1 MYCQAIPDLLYIDR
15 GKIMNTFLFIIMF
28 IIAAGSSICFLKEI
42 KHDLNNEKASK
53 HMSALMSLSRGA
65 AVFLFFIAISVAVG
79 LIYFGVYSDGFVILG
94 LMSAAS
100 MVMCEVNKRK
110 PNKLLGAAAKVV
122 FIAAILE
129 VTVFNLA
136 TYRMFFGNYNKME
149 FTAEQC
155 ACADGV
161 EYRPKEKDIVV
172 KGNKSAIFTFE
183 NINAPVSN
191 VYLDLYYEYNSG
203 GAAVSIDAMD
213 ESQTTIYREGI
224 GKGTTVRDKWHS
236 QYIPLELS
244 GNVSSLKLTVSPLT
258 GGIIY
263 IDGISMNSQ
272 IPIDVSWMRVLMIIG
287 LTVLFYWVTKCNS
300 SQKSVIKSE
309 KFFRRSAVV
318 ITAAACIIAVIITN
332 MKLNGVEW
340 SYLLKQETGNQ
351 VSQEL
356 PEAFEHGSTHLLEA
370 PTKDVVE
377 FDNVYDKAYREA
389 NEINIKWDH
398 VYYDGNYYSY
408 YGIAPVILLFLPYHK
423 ITGYCFPDQGAVL
436 IFAIIGIIGLTFV
449 FMEFMKKLFPK
460 TPVGLAVAGLII
472 LQTASGIW
480 YSVGRPL
487 FYEVA
492 MSAGFC
498 FITWAVYFMLSA
510 NIVGGGKISLPRTA
524 LSSLFFAIA
533 VLSRPTLVL
542 YCICAAGFMVFAL
555 PRTSGVRRT
564 SDGKKKQ
571 KLFTASAVRY
581 LVCAIAPMAVLG
593 LVQMWYN
600 FDRFG
605 SPFEFGIQ
613 YSLTINDFTKAQFH
627 PRLSLIA
634 LYNYLFNPPVFSA
647 SYPFVSTNFQ
657 FLDTNGFFYEDRIS
671 TLNSSGLFFLAL
683 PMFAYF
689 IAGKALKRIPEKK
702 KKLQAMAYVGIPCV
716 IIPVAIIAS
725 VWESGYAVRYMVDFS
740 WQSILGAYAIIFY
753 IYSKVNDKTKRDII
767 RKFICFSVLWTL
779 VVSGTQSVNQA
790 FRYGSANMDHPDVAY
805 ETEQLYAFWK

>member
-1 MYCQAIPDLLYIDR
+1 
-15 GKIMNTFLFIIMF
+15 MNTILFIIMF
-28 IIAAGSSICFLKEI
+28 IIAAGASLCFLKEI
-42 KHDLNNEKASK
+42 SLDMCGRKHSK
-53 HMSALMSLSRGA
+53 RMSGLTSLSRGA
-65 AVFLFFIAISVAVG
+65 AVFLFFISVSAWIG
-79 LIYFGVYSDGFVILG
+79 LINFGVYTEGFTILG
-94 LMSAAS
+94 IMAAAC
-100 MVMCEVNKRK
+100 MLMCELNKHK
-110 PNKLLGAAAKVV
+110 KSPLFEVAAKVI
-122 FIAAILE
+122 FIAAVLE

-136 TYRMFFGNYNKME
+136 TYRMFFGNFHEME
-149 FTAEQC
+149 FSAKQC
-155 ACADGV
+155 SCGEGV
-161 EYRPKEKDIVV
+161 EYRPEENDIVV
-172 KGNKSAIFTFE
+172 KGNKSAVFTFE
-183 NINAPVSN
+183 GINEPVSN
-191 VYLDLYYEYNSG
+191 VYLDIYYEYNSN

-213 ESQTTIYREGI
+213 ETQTTIYRQGI

-244 GNVSSLKLTVSPLT
+244 GDISSLKLTVSPLT

-263 IDGISMNSQ
+263 LDGISFNSQ
-272 IPIDVSWMRVLMIIG
+272 IPIDVSWLRFFMITG
-287 LTVLFYWVTKCNS
+287 LTVFFYWIMKCKS
-300 SQKSVIKSE
+300 SQKSFITCE
-309 KFFRRSAVV
+309 KGFRRAAIG
-318 ITAAACIIAVIITN
+318 ITAVACIIAVLVTN
-332 MKLNGVEW
+332 AKLNGIEW

-356 PEAFEHGSTHLLEA
+356 PEAFESGSTHLLEE
-370 PTKDVVE
+370 PTDDVTSS
-377 FDNVYDKAYREA
+377 DIIYDKAEREA
-389 NEINIKWDH
+389 QNLNIKWDH
-398 VYYDGNYYSY
+398 VYYKGHYYSY

-449 FMEFMKKLFPK
+449 FTEFMKKFFPK
-460 TPVGLAVAGLII
+460 TPVGLAISGLVII
-472 LQTASGIW
+472 QTASGIW
-480 YSVGRPL
+480 FSVGRPL

-498 FITWAVYFMLSA
+498 FMTWAVYFMFSA
-510 NIVGGGKISLPRTA
+510 NIIGGGKISLPRTA

-542 YCICAAGFMVFAL
+542 YCICAGGFMVFAL
-555 PRTSGVRRT
+555 PRAAGVRRM
-564 SDGKKKQ
+564 SDGGKKQ
-571 KLFTASAVRY
+571 CLFTAPGIRY
-581 LVCAIAPMAVLG
+581 LICAIVPMACLG

-657 FLDTNGFFYEDRIS
+657 FLDTNGFFYEDRVS

-689 IAGKALKRIPEKK
+689 ISGRALKKINDKK
-702 KKLQAMAYVGIPCV
+702 KRLQALAYIGIPCI
-716 IIPVAIIAS
+716 IIPVGIIAS

-740 WQSILGAYAIIFY
+740 WQSILGAFAIIFY
-753 IYSKVNDKTKRDII
+753 LYSKIGDKTKRSFI
-767 RKFICFSVLWTL
+767 RNFICFSVAWTL
-779 VVSGTQSVNQA
+779 VVSGTQSINQA
-790 FRYGSANMDHPDVAY
+790 FRYGSMNMDHPQIAY

>member
-1 MYCQAIPDLLYIDR
+1 MPDLLYIDR
-15 GKIMNTFLFIIMF
+15 GNIMNTFLFIIMLVLSLGASF
-28 IIAAGSSICFLKEI
+28 CFLREI
-42 KHDLNNEKASK
+42 RRDMRNEKPSK
-53 HMSALMSLSRGA
+53 REATITGLARGA
-65 AVFLFFIAISVAVG
+65 AVFLFFIAVSAAVG
-79 LIYFGVYSDGFVILG
+79 LIYFGVYSDGFVLLG
-94 LMSAAS
+94 LAAAVS
-100 MVMCEVNKRK
+100 MLLCELNKRK
-110 PNKLLGAAAKVV
+110 SSPLFGTAAKAV
-122 FIAAILE
+122 FIAALLE
-129 VTVFNLA
+129 VTVFNLQ
-136 TYRMFFGNYNKME
+136 TYRMFFGNFHEME

-155 ACADGV
+155 ACGDGV

-172 KGNKSAIFTFE
+172 KGNKSAIFTFDD
-183 NINAPVSN
+183 INEPISN
-191 VYLDLYYEYNSG
+191 VYIDLYYEYNSS

-213 ESQTTIYREGI
+213 ETQTTVYRQGI

-244 GNVSSLKLTVSPLT
+244 GDVSSLKLTVSPLT

-263 IDGISMNSQ
+263 IDGLSFNSQ
-272 IPIDVSWMRVLMIIG
+272 IPIDVSWVRVLMIIG
-287 LTVLFYWVTKCNS
+287 LTVFFYWIIKCS
-300 SQKSVIKSE
+300 SAQKSVIKSE
-309 KFFRRSAVV
+309 KPFRRAAVI
-318 ITAAACIIAVIITN
+318 ITAAACVIAVIITN
-332 MKLNGVEW
+332 MKLNGIEW
-340 SYLLKQETGNQ
+340 SFLLTQETGNQ

-356 PEAFEHGSTHLLEA
+356 PEAFEKGSTHLLEG
-370 PTKDVVE
+370 PTEDVLE
-377 FDNVYDKAYREA
+377 FDNIYDKSYREA
-389 NEINIKWDH
+389 NDINIKWDH
-398 VYYDGNYYSY
+398 VYYEGNYYSY

-436 IFAIIGIIGLTFV
+436 IFSIIGIIGLTFV
-449 FMEFMKKLFPK
+449 FMEFIRKLFPK
-460 TPVGLAVAGLII
+460 TPLGLAVAGLVI

-498 FITWAVYFMLSA
+498 FMTWAVYFMFSA

-555 PRTSGVRRT
+555 PRTAGFRRT

-571 KLFTASAVRY
+571 CIFTASGVRY

-593 LVQMWYN
+593 LAQMWYN
-600 FDRFG
+600 YDRFG
-605 SPFEFGIQ
+605 NPFEFGIQ

-647 SYPFVSTNFQ
+647 SYPFVSTEFQ

-702 KKLQAMAYVGIPCV
+702 KKFQAMAYVGIPCV
-716 IIPVAIIAS
+716 IIPVVIIAS

-753 IYSKVNDKTKRDII
+753 IYSKVNDKTKRDFI

-779 VVSGTQSVNQA
+779 VVSGTQSINQA
-790 FRYGSANMDHPDVAY
+790 FRYGTANMDHPNVAY